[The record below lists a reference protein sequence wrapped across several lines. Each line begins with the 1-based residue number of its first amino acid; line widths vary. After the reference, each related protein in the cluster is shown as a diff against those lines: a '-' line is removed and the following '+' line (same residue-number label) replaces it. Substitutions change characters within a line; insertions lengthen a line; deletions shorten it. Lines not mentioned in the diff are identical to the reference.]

1 MGPKTVTI
9 LTFLFMFTENMAC
22 THGEALKNAGD
33 GNRTYS
39 TPMSWHNL
47 PSELLVMI
55 MKKIPLSGRAAMGRV
70 CQTWRAV
77 IHSEASRILNSIKQ
91 KRLVEESQLASLG
104 LDDDNHDVN
113 TCNCIAMT
121 YDKSP
126 FSISTKVKGIKACT
140 VHYLVFLPLE

>member
-1 MGPKTVTI
+1 
-9 LTFLFMFTENMAC
+9 
-22 THGEALKNAGD
+22 
-33 GNRTYS
+33 
-39 TPMSWHNL
+39 MS
-47 PSELLVMI
+47 
-55 MKKIPLSGRAAMGRV
+55 RV

-113 TCNCIAMT
+113 TCNCIAMA

-126 FSISTKVKGIKACT
+126 FSLSTKAKGIKACT
-140 VHYLVFLPLE
+140 RFGIFAIGIKLLGLSHKL

>member
-1 MGPKTVTI
+1 
-9 LTFLFMFTENMAC
+9 MFTENMAS
-22 THGEALKNAGD
+22 THGEALKDAGD
-33 GNRTYS
+33 VNRTYS

-55 MKKIPLSGRAAMGRV
+55 MKKLPLSGQAAMGRV

-104 LDDDNHDVN
+104 LDDKNHDVN
-113 TCNCIAMT
+113 TCNCIAMA

-126 FSISTKVKGIKACT
+126 FSLSTNAKGIKACARFGIFAVRIKLLGLSHT
-140 VHYLVFLPLE
+140 L